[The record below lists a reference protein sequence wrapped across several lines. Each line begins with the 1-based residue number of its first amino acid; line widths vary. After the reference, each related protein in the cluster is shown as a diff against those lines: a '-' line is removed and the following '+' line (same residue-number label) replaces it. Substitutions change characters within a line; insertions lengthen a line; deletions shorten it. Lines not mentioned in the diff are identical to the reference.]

1 MYSTLDLILA
11 KLGSFATLITTGME
25 TADIEGFISEADD
38 TIDGYIAAAVTLP
51 FTSTPKLITTISTSI
66 AVRNLWAQ
74 KQAKT
79 LPEHVIKD
87 YDNAIK
93 LLEMIA
99 RGTIKL
105 TAQDHTS
112 DTYNDCKYAA
122 ATRNFS
128 APL

>member
-1 MYSTLDLILA
+1 MYTTEDLVTA
-11 KLGSFATLITTGME
+11 KLGSFADLITASME
-25 TADIEGFISEADD
+25 SSDIEGFITEADN

-51 FTSTPKLITTISTSI
+51 FTDTPKLITSISTSI

-79 LPEHVIKD
+79 LPEHVQKD
-87 YDNAIK
+87 YDNALK

-105 TAQDHTS
+105 TAADPESTTFYDLKYTAARRAFTS
-112 DTYNDCKYAA
+112 
-122 ATRNFS
+122 
-128 APL
+128 PL